1 MKQHPVFC
9 TVLVCCGV
17 CVLVCVGVYSYV
29 CVLCVYAGGTG
40 MNGMR
45 YRGSPPSLLSRFA
58 VDCMF
63 MYVCMCVYETSR
75 GGMLVSCS
83 RNESE

>member
-1 MKQHPVFC
+1 MKQHPVFG

-45 YRGSPPSLLSRFA
+45 YLVINPLSRGPIDA
-58 VDCMF
+58 WQLAKVMH
-63 MYVCMCVYETSR
+63 
-75 GGMLVSCS
+75 
-83 RNESE
+83 